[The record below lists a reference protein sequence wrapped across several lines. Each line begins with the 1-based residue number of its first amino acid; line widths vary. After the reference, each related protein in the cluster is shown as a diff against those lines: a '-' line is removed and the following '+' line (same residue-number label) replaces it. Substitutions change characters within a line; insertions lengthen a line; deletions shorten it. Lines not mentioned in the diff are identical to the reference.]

1 MVPREFSAVGAEPGL
16 ETEMCAAADGHELSE
31 ATVLIL
37 EAAAKFLFTD
47 ELQASLAAFS
57 ANYASMFAGAAGTE
71 GEQRLEW
78 SEAHHD
84 FQQLFEFQLEH
95 FVGQQPFDAAD
106 FVAACQEALDHGT
119 WANCRG
125 LVQVV
130 LSMTTY
136 EYFVRMMTAAAAA
149 AAAAAASAA
158 DSPPEDERGGPARG
172 EPGYTRDVMSL
183 ALDMD

>member
-1 MVPREFSAVGAEPGL
+1 MVPREFSAVGAERPEL

-57 ANYASMFAGAAGTE
+57 VNYASMFAGAAGTE

-78 SEAHHD
+78 SEAHRD

-95 FVGQQPFDAAD
+95 FVGQQPFEAAD

-149 AAAAAASAA
+149 AAAAA
-158 DSPPEDERGGPARG
+158 DSPPEDEHGGPARG